1 MTGLLLNLGI
11 EPPTKHMP
19 FQLTPT
25 KNMIVK
31 PNLSSRRK
39 RSSYS
44 VCTGKGKIVMRDELL
59 ANLFIIAYVIS
70 YMPDVDLT
78 SDASALNRAFI
89 FNQVILA

>member
-1 MTGLLLNLGI
+1 
-11 EPPTKHMP
+11 
-19 FQLTPT
+19 
-25 KNMIVK
+25 
-31 PNLSSRRK
+31 
-39 RSSYS
+39 
-44 VCTGKGKIVMRDELL
+44 MRDELL